1 MARNPLFPA
10 VLMVATV
17 LPTAPGQTGEW
28 SSVELQEAIQGFL
41 EDSLQLQLAVSGELL
56 QHQAEAYASICA
68 WIHGDHREYLL
79 RVERLLDSLSDDR
92 WSVRENA
99 ERTLI
104 ETGGNARALLAVRVQ
119 DESRPLEERIRSRR
133 ILERID
139 AIGTDKEQRETELLR
154 GLVDT
159 ALYLESEP
167 RLLRALHSALRHTDP
182 MVVEGATRAI
192 GALGGDDDADAVAQ
206 MIEWKSRQYRG
217 IALAALSRLEG
228 PRALAL
234 SLELLADGEMT
245 PAESTTVLRG
255 LRQRGDADAVME
267 SLATHPDP
275 LIAKV
280 TSRVLPDEVGM
291 VQTVRLTLADRT
303 TLTKPFLGFTGD
315 SIVIGDPAPG
325 LSRAEV
331 PFAECDVL
339 DFADVAAPRDGGT
352 DRIFLTQ
359 GSLVTG
365 RLAGL
370 DENEVVV
377 DTLVFGTVHLPRKN
391 IQGLALDPDLDRLV
405 GASSTHDRVRLKDGS
420 FLDGVVQRIKGEDLI
435 IANLD
440 GGQTV
445 TPRSEVAGILLRRP
459 IQPEHDRNIYYRVDL
474 GSGDRLLAYVAGAT
488 SSHLTLFTP
497 LLGEA
502 VVPITDITRIELG
515 VGGGALWGFTL
526 IADYSDNRLVEVDDQ
541 GRVVFE
547 ISEVFGAWDVE
558 CLDSSN
564 LLITEFS
571 VSRVQEI
578 TREGEVVWLFE
589 DLKNPY
595 DADRLPNGNTLIAD
609 TFGGRVIEVDREGT
623 IVWQYNEEIRPFDTD
638 RLLNGNTL
646 IADVLKDRVLE
657 VDRDG
662 QIVWQVD
669 NLPNIHDADRL
680 PNGNTLITLRTVNK
694 VVEID
699 RDGKQVFEIVNL
711 NSPSD
716 ADRLPNGHTLV
727 AENGMVREFDRRGNV
742 VWQKEMTWAVEVN
755 RY

>member
-10 VLMVATV
+10 VLLIATV
-17 LPTAPGQTGEW
+17 LPTARTQTDEW
-28 SSVELQEAIQGFL
+28 TSAELQEAIGGFL
-41 EDSLQLQLAVSGELL
+41 EDSLQLQLSVSGELL
-56 QHQAEAYASICA
+56 QHQAEAYASICT

-79 RVERLLDSLSDDR
+79 RVERLLDALADDR
-92 WSVRENA
+92 WPVREDA
-99 ERTLI
+99 ERTLV
-104 ETGGNARALLAVRVQ
+104 ETGGKARALLARRVQ
-119 DESRPLEERIRSRR
+119 DESRPLEERIRTRR

-159 ALYLESEP
+159 ALYLKSEP

-182 MVVEGATRAI
+182 RVVEGATRAI
-192 GALGGDDDADAVAQ
+192 GALGGDEDADAVAQ
-206 MIEWKSRQYRG
+206 MVEWKSGQFRG
-217 IALAALSRLEG
+217 TALAALPRLQG
-228 PRALAL
+228 SRALAL
-234 SLELLADGEMT
+234 CMELLDGGEMT
-245 PAESTTVLRG
+245 PAETMTLIRG
-255 LRQRGDADAVME
+255 LRQRDDAEAVVK
-267 SLATHPDP
+267 SLASYPDP
-275 LIAKV
+275 IVATV
-280 TSRVLPDEVGM
+280 TSRELPAEEGGT
-291 VQTVRLTLADRT
+291 QTVRLTLADRT

-315 SIVIGDPAPG
+315 SIIIGDPAPG

-331 PFAECDVL
+331 PFSECDVL
-339 DFADVAAPRDGGT
+339 DFSQAPRDAGT

-365 RLAGL
+365 QLAGL
-370 DENEVVV
+370 DEDEVVV
-377 DTLVFGTVHLPRKN
+377 DTLVFGRVHLLRKD

-405 GASSTHDRVRLKDGS
+405 GASSTHDRIRLKDGS
-420 FLDGVVQRIKGEDLI
+420 FLDGTVRRIDGGDLV

-440 GGQTV
+440 GSGETV
-445 TPRSEVAGILLRRP
+445 TPRAEVAGILLQRP
-459 IQPEHDRNIYYRVDL
+459 VQPEQDRNIYYRVDL
-474 GSGDRLLAYVAGAT
+474 RSGDRLLAYVAGAT

-497 LLGEA
+497 LLGVA
-502 VVPITDITRIELG
+502 VVPIADITRIEFG

-541 GRVVFE
+541 GREVFE
-547 ISEVFGAWDVE
+547 ITEVFGAWDVE
-558 CLDSSN
+558 CLDNGN

-571 VSRVQEI
+571 VSRVKEV

-623 IVWQYNEEIRPFDTD
+623 IVWQYNHEIRPFDTD

-646 IADVLKDRVLE
+646 IADVLKDRVME

-662 QIVWQVD
+662 QIVWQID

-699 RDGKQVFEIVNL
+699 RDGKQVFEISNL

-727 AENGMVREFDRRGNV
+727 AENGMVREFDRHGNV
-742 VWQKEMTWAVEVN
+742 VWKKEMTWAVEVN